1 MRSSRVELFAAIR
14 RDARREELSIRALA
28 DRHGVH
34 RRTVRAALASALPPP
49 RKPRTAQAPKL
60 DPVKPLIDEMLTA
73 DLYAPRKQRHTARRI
88 HGRLVDEHGVDGLT
102 YSTVRDYVRRRL
114 GGRAARRVKR
124 RAAARCEPRASRAA
138 CGALDSVRARS
149 ATSGTSDTRH

>member
-49 RKPRTAQAPKL
+49 RKPRTKMNPTTTV
-60 DPVKPLIDEMLTA
+60 DPAM
-73 DLYAPRKQRHTARRI
+73 
-88 HGRLVDEHGVDGLT
+88 
-102 YSTVRDYVRRRL
+102 
-114 GGRAARRVKR
+114 
-124 RAAARCEPRASRAA
+124 
-138 CGALDSVRARS
+138 
-149 ATSGTSDTRH
+149 ATMMAKGMIRTTRTDP